1 MNFSVYQK
9 EALKTALYPSVGSNI
24 LYPML
29 GLIGE
34 SGEIAGKISKIIRD
48 DSGTMTP
55 KRRAAIRGE
64 LGDVL
69 WFMATVCTEADLD
82 MGTLYLLANRAI
94 NNVHMTDLPRLAF
107 KLSQQTAHMS
117 ILVEQFIYGPH
128 KGDMKVLAPLSTDIT
143 ILFTNMIDLCLACS
157 LDIEQVAQ
165 SNIEKLTSRQER
177 GVLQGS
183 GDNR

>member
-1 MNFSVYQK
+1 MNFSVYQQ
-9 EALKTALYPSVGSNI
+9 EALKTALYPNVGSNI

-29 GLIGE
+29 GLMGE

-48 DSGTMTP
+48 DNGTMTRE
-55 KRRAAIRGE
+55 RRAAIRGE

-69 WFMATVCTEADLD
+69 WFMATVCAEANLD
-82 MGTLYLLANRAI
+82 MGTLYVLARRAV
-94 NNVHMTDLPRLAF
+94 NNTHITDLPRLAF
-107 KLSQQTAHMS
+107 KISQQTARMS
-117 ILVEQFIYGPH
+117 MLVEQFVYGPRQ
-128 KGDMKVLAPLSTDIT
+128 GEINNLEPLGTDIT

-177 GVLQGS
+177 GVLQGD